1 MQEAGEWTWD
11 NFKKLLE
18 QCTYTEG
25 ENKYY
30 GLGIEET
37 FKFMQTAVFSNGGE
51 VVIRKDGKPVFGLLE
66 KNSVDALTFA
76 QSLLPYSKEVD
87 HSKFVAGEC
96 VFFFTESWKGTH
108 MSEGIKASLTPVYT
122 MNDYGFIP
130 FPTGSSAPSPNETSA
145 FVHLWR
151 RLNWLIAPAEN
162 DKDDVGYVMD
172 KLFEPIDGTN
182 KEAWKD
188 LLRKSVFHHPE
199 EDLNNFINMVENV
212 KYDYSVEPNRSHVL
226 PIPGPAPCGRCG
238 QCVRP
243 PSHAHDR
250 ARCNS
255 RVADS
260 V

>member
-1 MQEAGEWTWD
+1 
-11 NFKKLLE
+11 
-18 QCTYTEG
+18 
-25 ENKYY
+25 
-30 GLGIEET
+30 
-37 FKFMQTAVFSNGGE
+37 
-51 VVIRKDGKPVFGLLE
+51 
-66 KNSVDALTFA
+66 
-76 QSLLPYSKEVD
+76 
-87 HSKFVAGEC
+87 
-96 VFFFTESWKGTH
+96 
-108 MSEGIKASLTPVYT
+108 

-212 KYDYSVEPNRSHVL
+212 KYDYSVELSK
-226 PIPGPAPCGRCG
+226 CGSAL
-238 QCVRP
+238 Q
-243 PSHAHDR
+243 
-250 ARCNS
+250 S
-255 RVADS
+255 RLVSIYKGGS
-260 V
+260 VVEQLTKIQDQINTEITAEIVNFE